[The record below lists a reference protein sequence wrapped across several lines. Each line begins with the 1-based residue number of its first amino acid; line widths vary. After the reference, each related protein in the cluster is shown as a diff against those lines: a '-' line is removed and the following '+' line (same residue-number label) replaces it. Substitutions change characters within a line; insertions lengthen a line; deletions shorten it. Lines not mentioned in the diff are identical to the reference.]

1 MKYALLLL
9 ALVGCASQ
17 PPAPVYNLRPDPL
30 PVVQNTMQELVMDKQ
45 IQPMGRNEVI
55 DGVKQCESAGLRAV
69 PIYAIF
75 KNKNVKVPIHFVIFR
90 FRPRPFNG
98 NFIPNNVGNKF
109 ALIAII

>member
-17 PPAPVYNLRPDPL
+17 QPAPIYSLRPDPL

-55 DGVKQCESAGLRAV
+55 DAVKQCETSGLRAI
-69 PIYAIF
+69 PIYAKRKI
-75 KNKNVKVPIHFVIFR
+75 NGYTVETVVEVTCG
-90 FRPRPFNG
+90 PRYTY
-98 NFIPNNVGNKF
+98 
-109 ALIAII
+109 